1 MLLTVADHYQ
11 SYVALGIIIPIVLV
25 CMLVFLTVCAVAVYS
40 VRARKR
46 RASLFRARLYRQ
58 HQAALHAAG
67 HFDDAVPYG
76 QYSAVLI
83 FQNVSEFQLQFF
95 IVFLLSFSTEF
106 LFQLCFKKDFET
118 DCIHFVKLLIL
129 MMLLF
134 QFFLTSLLILTLRL
148 QLECFYMLDVVI

>member
-1 MLLTVADHYQ
+1 MLLTATDHYQ

-25 CMLVFLTVCAVAVYS
+25 CMLVFLTVCALVVYS

-76 QYSAVLI
+76 EYSAVLI
-83 FQNVSEFQLQFF
+83 IQNVNEFQSQFF
-95 IVFLLSFSTEF
+95 IVF
-106 LFQLCFKKDFET
+106 
-118 DCIHFVKLLIL
+118 
-129 MMLLF
+129 
-134 QFFLTSLLILTLRL
+134 
-148 QLECFYMLDVVI
+148 VIIFNGVGGK